1 MIDNQTILDCQLEA
15 LLKNGMR
22 DVVLVVGH
30 EAGKIRDKVATDY
43 PSINSIFVYNPLYA
57 ATNSA
62 YSLWL
67 ASKHFGR
74 EFILLNSDVLIIEK
88 IISLLVNSRKD
99 NLLAIDFKQNLDEEA
114 VKVSVNDEIVF
125 KIGKNVETYC
135 GEFMGISKF
144 SGDYIDLLK
153 RTLQEFAIKKQ
164 EDHFYVDAINNTL
177 NFRRNIFSLDVSSF
191 NIMEI
196 DCHNDLTKALSRKY
210 WLQKNET

>member
-1 MIDNQTILDCQLEA
+1 MIGNQTILDCQLDS
-15 LLKNGMR
+15 LLHNGIR

-30 EAGKIRDKVATDY
+30 EARKIRDKVSTDY
-43 PSINSIFVYNPLYA
+43 PRINSIFVYNPLYA

-88 IISLLVNSRKD
+88 IISLLINSKKD

-125 KIGKNVETYC
+125 KIGKNIETYC

-164 EDHFYVDAINNTL
+164 EDCFYVDAINDTL
-177 NFRRNIFSLDVSSF
+177 DFRRNLFSLDVSSF

-196 DCHNDLTKALSRKY
+196 DCHKDLTKALSRKY
-210 WLQKNET
+210 WLQNNET